1 MRNQFSHGARDSTS
15 RRQLRDS
22 VAVGSSWLP
31 VTQQRSHRGAVAMF
45 AELPNHVRVGLETMA
60 SKPSH
65 ISCARVRDTR
75 GHVLLLQEG
84 WSQLCSHVTRRVF
97 QQAMQVQLAMSYGL
111 VNGDWPS
118 SRLCRKRNSH
128 VLFLQ
133 QIPVSS
139 RHKAALRKCLVT
151 VAHGVVFT
159 VFTAAVTASPSTHF
173 DANNNSGSAAFRSR
187 ATVVPV
193 TRALPCRHRPRKQQ
207 HKSSR
212 PLYKQ
217 QR

>member
-1 MRNQFSHGARDSTS
+1 MKQWQASRRTFHVLALETLGVTCCSYRKVGRNFAVTS
-15 RRQLRDS
+15 R
-22 VAVGSSWLP
+22 
-31 VTQQRSHRGAVAMF
+31 
-45 AELPNHVRVGLETMA
+45 AE
-60 SKPSH
+60 
-65 ISCARVRDTR
+65 C
-75 GHVLLLQEG
+75 LL
-84 WSQLCSHVTRRVF
+84 F

-118 SRLCRKRNSH
+118 SRLCRKTNSH

-159 VFTAAVTASPSTHF
+159 VVTAAVTASPSTHF
-173 DANNNSGSAAFRSR
+173 DAYNNSGSAAFRSK